1 VTRPIPANHGCDAPP
16 PRPQPAPGQ
25 RPGFSSLAVPHG
37 GRAHC
42 ASSCWSQP
50 ALDPT
55 ARHAS
60 SHRGFRQLCEDSDNC
75 GARAPDA
82 CRVCRR
88 SLRSRCGWLPRC
100 ALPELFEEPVPSA
113 RREDHEEFARLV
125 CRPAQVVVIN
135 RMPAK
140 HLRHPDRRPEASRCV
155 RPRRPLHLGNLR
167 RTLRIRCATL
177 PNCCHG
183 PPREEAGHLHKGWIC
198 STFSVRPSGLEP
210 PRTKWSTRPST

>member
-88 SLRSRCGWLPRC
+88 SLRSRCSWLPRC
-100 ALPELFEEPVPSA
+100 ALPVPA
-113 RREDHEEFARLV
+113 
-125 CRPAQVVVIN
+125 
-135 RMPAK
+135 
-140 HLRHPDRRPEASRCV
+140 
-155 RPRRPLHLGNLR
+155 LR
-167 RTLRIRCATL
+167 RTGALRPARRPRGVRSIGLPPCAGRGHQSHASQTSATPRPAPRGIAMRPTPATSSSGQSAPNATDPLCDVAKLL
-177 PNCCHG
+177 PRPAPRRGG
-183 PPREEAGHLHKGWIC
+183 PP
-198 STFSVRPSGLEP
+198 T
-210 PRTKWSTRPST
+210 